1 MNWRN
6 LLSGALFTAAA
17 LAAPAAATSASAASM
32 TIMVFQGMQNLPL
45 LAGIEKGFFARR
57 GIEID
62 LKVARNSAEM
72 RNGLADGAFQIV
84 HGGVDNAIA
93 MVEVAKK
100 DVAVV
105 IGGDDAFNH
114 LFVRP
119 DIKSVKDLAG
129 KEVIVDAVDTAYA
142 FQMYA
147 ILEKNGLSKSDYQ
160 VKPVGATAVRVKA
173 MLDGVGSAS
182 ILNPPFTIMA
192 EKAGMKDLGVVTG
205 MIGPYQGSAGFV
217 MKDWASANKP
227 LLVNYLAGYVEA
239 LRWSLDPANRA
250 EATKIFAEKLKLE
263 PDVAA
268 RTYEL
273 AVAPGS
279 GLTPDAKFDLAGMAN
294 VLKLRSQFTG
304 AAETSPQKY
313 IDLSYYEDA
322 LAALKK

>member
-6 LLSGALFTAAA
+6 LLSGALFAAA
-17 LAAPAAATSASAASM
+17 TITATSASAASV
-32 TIMVFQGMQNLPL
+32 TVMVFQGMQNLPM
-45 LAGIEKGFFARR
+45 LAAIDKGFFAKK
-57 GIEID
+57 GIEVD
-62 LKVARNSAEM
+62 LKFARNSGEM

-105 IGGDDAFNH
+105 MGGDDAFNR

-142 FQMYA
+142 FQLYA
-147 ILEKNGLSKSDYQ
+147 VLEKNGLRKGDYQ

-192 EKAGMKDLGVVTG
+192 EKGGMKDLGVVTD
-205 MIGPYQGSAGFV
+205 MIGPYQGTAAFV
-217 MKDWASANKP
+217 MKDWAKANRA
-227 LLVNYLAGYVEA
+227 LLVNYLAAYVEG

-250 EATKIFAEKLKLE
+250 EATKLFVDKLKLE

-268 RTYEL
+268 RAYEL
-273 AVAPGS
+273 AVAPKT

-304 AAETSPQKY
+304 AAETTPQKY
-313 IDLSYYEDA
+313 IDLSFYEDA
-322 LAALKK
+322 IASLKK